1 MSKVITSAQ
10 AAELVK
16 DGDRVV
22 MSGFIGMAHPQEVT
36 YAIED
41 RFLNTGHP
49 RDIDLVFPTN
59 VGDGTDKLGMNHL
72 AHEGLLRSI
81 VGGHWNLVPALQKL
95 VVDNK
100 VQAWN
105 LPIGTLAQLM
115 REIAGNRP
123 GVITK
128 IGLNTFVDPRLQGG
142 KMNDI
147 TKEDLVEV
155 MTIDGEEYLRYKP
168 FKKLNVGVIRGTYAD
183 LKGNM
188 TMDKEAAILEALAM
202 AEAVK
207 NTGGIVIAQVEDIV
221 ENGTLNPKDVKVPGI
236 LVDYI
241 VKGTPANHWQT
252 YMDPYKPE
260 LSGQIK
266 KPLAAMEKMPL
277 NARKVISRRAAME
290 LSKNAVVNLGIGI
303 PEGIAKVANEENL
316 PGMQMT
322 VEAGNI
328 GGVPSS
334 GVGFGSATNP
344 DCTIDSPAMFDFYDG
359 GGLDQA
365 FLGLAE
371 CDSNGN
377 INVSRFGPK
386 IAGCG
391 GFINITQS
399 TPVVVFCGTFTAKG
413 LKQNIGDGRLEIVS
427 EGQIKKF
434 KKDVEQI
441 TFSAEFAKKAG
452 QKVLYVTER
461 AVFELRDGVFTLTEI
476 APGIDLQ
483 KDVLDQMDFAPAVAE
498 DLKLMDER
506 IFKDEPMNLL
516 ADQEAKAAA

>member
-1 MSKVITSAQ
+1 MSKVITPKQ

-16 DGDRVV
+16 DGDRLV
-22 MSGFIGMAHPQEVT
+22 MLGFIGMAHPQEVT

-41 RFLNTGHP
+41 RFLETGHP
-49 RDIDLVFPTN
+49 RDVDLFFPTN
-59 VGDGTDKLGMNHL
+59 VGDGTDRLGMNHL

-100 VQAWN
+100 VKAWN
-105 LPIGTLAQLM
+105 LPIGTLAQLL

-147 TKEDLVEV
+147 TDEDLVEL
-155 MTIDGEEYLRYKP
+155 MEIDGEEYLRYKS
-168 FKKLNVGVIRGTYAD
+168 FKNLDVGVIRGTLAD
-183 LKGNM
+183 ENGNL
-188 TMDKEAAILEALAM
+188 TMDKEAAFLEALAM

-207 NTGGIVIAQVEDIV
+207 NKGGIVIAQVEDV
-221 ENGTLNPKDVKVPGI
+221 VQNGTLNPKDVKVPGI
-236 LVDYI
+236 MVDYI
-241 VKGTPANHWQT
+241 VKGTPDNSWQT
-252 YMDPYKPE
+252 YMNPYMPE

-266 KPLAAMEKMPL
+266 KPLGAVAPMPL

-303 PEGIAKVANEENL
+303 PEGIANVANEEKL
-316 PGMQMT
+316 PGMKMT

-344 DCTIDSPAMFDFYDG
+344 ECTIDSPAMFDFYDG

-371 CDSNGN
+371 CDSKGN

-399 TPVVVFCGTFTAKG
+399 TPTVVFCGTFTAKG
-413 LKQNIGDGRLEIVS
+413 LKEKIGNGKLEILN
-427 EGQIKKF
+427 EGQVKKF
-434 KKDVEQI
+434 MKDVEQI
-441 TFSAEFAKKAG
+441 TFSADFAKKAG

-461 AVFELRDGVFTLTEI
+461 AVFELKDGIFTLTEI
-476 APGIDLQ
+476 APGVDLQ
-483 KDVLDQMDFAPAVAE
+483 KDILDQMEFVPAIAE

-506 IFKDEPMNLL
+506 IFQDEPMGL
-516 ADQEAKAAA
+516 AA

>member
-1 MSKVITSAQ
+1 MAKVITPQ
-10 AAELVK
+10 EAANLIQ

-22 MSGFIGMAHPQEVT
+22 MSGFIGMCHPQEVT

-41 RFLNTGHP
+41 RFLETGHP
-49 RDIDLVFPTN
+49 KDLDLLFPTN

-72 AHEGLLRSI
+72 AHEGLVRSI
-81 VGGHWNLVPALQKL
+81 VGGHWNLIPALQKL
-95 VVDNK
+95 VTENK

-115 REIAGNRP
+115 REIAAKRP

-128 IGLNTFVDPRLQGG
+128 IGLHTFVDPRLQGG

-147 TKEDLVEV
+147 TTEDLVEV
-155 MTIDGEEYLRYKP
+155 MEIDGEEYLRYKP
-168 FKKLNVGVIRGTYAD
+168 FKKINVGIIRGTYAD
-183 LKGNM
+183 ENGNM
-188 TMDKEAAILEALAM
+188 SMDKEAAILEALAM

-207 NTGGIVIAQVEDIV
+207 NTGGIVIVQVEDV
-221 ENGTLNPKDVKVPGI
+221 VKAGSLDPKAVKVPGI

-241 VKGTPANHWQT
+241 VKGTPENHWQT
-252 YMDPYKPE
+252 YLDPYKPE
-260 LSGQIK
+260 FSGQIK
-266 KPLAAMEKMPL
+266 KPLNALEPMPL
-277 NARKVISRRAAME
+277 NARKVVSRRAAME
-290 LSKNAVVNLGIGI
+290 LTPNAVINLGIGM
-303 PEGIAKVANEENL
+303 PEGIANVANEEGL
-316 PGMQMT
+316 PGLKMT

-328 GGVPSS
+328 GGVPAS
-334 GVGFGSATNP
+334 GVGFGAAVNP
-344 DCTIDSPAMFDFYDG
+344 ECTVDSPSMFDFYDG

-371 CDSNGN
+371 CDSKGN

-413 LKQNIGDGRLEIVS
+413 LKEKIGNGVLEIIQ
-427 EGQIKKF
+427 EGQVKKF

-441 TFSAEFAKKAG
+441 TFSSEFATQAG

-483 KDVLDQMDFAPAVAE
+483 KDVLDQMEFVPAIAE
-498 DLKLMDER
+498 DLKEMDPRLFMEEKMG
-506 IFKDEPMNLL
+506 IAE
-516 ADQEAKAAA
+516 

>member
-1 MSKVITSAQ
+1 MSKVITPQQ

-16 DGDRVV
+16 DGNRLS
-22 MSGFIGMAHPQEVT
+22 MLGFIGMCHPQEVT

-41 RFLNTGHP
+41 RFLKTGHP
-49 RDIDLVFPTN
+49 ANVDLFFPTN
-59 VGDGTDKLGMNHL
+59 VGDGTTALGMNHL
-72 AHEGLLRSI
+72 GHEGLLRSV
-81 VGGHWNLVPALQKL
+81 VGGHWNLIPAIQKL

-105 LPIGTLAQLM
+105 LPIGTLGQLL
-115 REIAGNRP
+115 REVAGHRP

-155 MTIDGEEYLRYKP
+155 MEIDGEEYLRYKP
-168 FKKLNVGVIRGTYAD
+168 FKKLDVAVIRGTYAD
-183 LKGNM
+183 ESGNL
-188 TMDKEAAILEALAM
+188 TMQKEAAFLEALAM
-202 AEAVK
+202 AEAAK
-207 NTGGIVIAQVEDIV
+207 NTGGIVIAQVEDVV
-221 ENGTLNPKDVKVPGI
+221 ENGSLNPKDVKVPGI

-241 VKGTPANHWQT
+241 VKGTPDNSWQT
-252 YMDPYKPE
+252 YVAPYKPE

-266 KPLAAMEKMPL
+266 KPLNALEPMPL
-277 NARKVISRRAAME
+277 NARKVVSRRAAME
-290 LSKNAVVNLGIGI
+290 LTPGAIINLGIGM
-303 PEGIAKVANEENL
+303 PEGIANVANEEGL
-316 PGMQMT
+316 PGLKMT

-334 GVGFGSATNP
+334 GVGFGACTNP
-344 DCTIDSPAMFDFYDG
+344 ECTIDSPSMFDFYDG

-371 CDSNGN
+371 CDSKGN
-377 INVSRFGPK
+377 INVSRFGPR

-399 TPVVVFCGTFTAKG
+399 TPVVVFCGTFSAKG
-413 LKQNIGDGRLEIVS
+413 LKEKIGDGKLEIVQ
-427 EGQIKKF
+427 EGEVCKF
-434 KKDVEQI
+434 KNNVEQI
-441 TFSAEFAKKAG
+441 TFSSDFATKAG
-452 QKVLYVTER
+452 QKVMYVTER

-476 APGIDLQ
+476 APGVDLE
-483 KDVLDQMDFAPAVAE
+483 KDILAHMEFKPAIAE

-506 IFKDEPMNLL
+506 LFREEPMGLH
-516 ADQEAKAAA
+516 A

>member
-1 MSKVITSAQ
+1 MSKVITPQQ
-10 AAELVK
+10 AAELIQ
-16 DGDRVV
+16 DGDRVS
-22 MSGFIGMAHPQEVT
+22 MSGFIGMCHPQEIT
-36 YAIED
+36 YAIEE
-41 RFLNTGHP
+41 RFLKTGHP
-49 RDIDLVFPTN
+49 NNVDLFFPTN

-81 VGGHWNLVPALQKL
+81 VGGHWNLVPALAKL
-95 VVDNK
+95 VNENK

-105 LPIGTLAQLM
+105 LPIGTLSQLL

-147 TKEDLVEV
+147 TKEDLVELMV
-155 MTIDGEEYLRYKP
+155 IDGEEYLRYKP
-168 FKKLNVGVIRGTYAD
+168 LKIDVGVIRGTYAD
-183 LKGNM
+183 ESGNM
-188 TMDKEAAILEALAM
+188 TMEKEAAFLDALAM
-202 AEAVK
+202 AQAVK
-207 NTGGIVIAQVEDIV
+207 NNGGIVIAQVEDV
-221 ENGTLNPKDVKVPGI
+221 VADGSLNPKDVKVPGI
-236 LVDYI
+236 CIDYI
-241 VKGTPANHWQT
+241 VKGTPENHWQT
-252 YMDPYKPE
+252 YMNPYLPE

-266 KPLAAMEKMPL
+266 KPMNQIEAMPL

-290 LSKNAVVNLGIGI
+290 LSPNAVVNLGIGI

-316 PGMQMT
+316 PGLKLT

-344 DCTIDSPAMFDFYDG
+344 ECTIASPAMFDFYDG

-371 CDSNGN
+371 CDKNGN
-377 INVSRFGPK
+377 INVSRFGPR

-413 LKQNIGDGRLEIVS
+413 LKEKIGDGKLEIVQ
-427 EGQIKKF
+427 EGAVKKF
-434 KKDVEQI
+434 KNAIDQI
-441 TFSAEFAKKAG
+441 TFSSEFAKKAN

-461 AVFELRDGVFTLTEI
+461 AVFELHDGVFTLTEI
-476 APGIDLQ
+476 APGVDLQ
-483 KDVLDQMDFAPAVAE
+483 KDILDQMEFTPKISK

-506 IFKDEPMNLL
+506 LFKDEKMGLQANS
-516 ADQEAKAAA
+516 

>member
-1 MSKVITSAQ
+1 MSKVITPEQ

-16 DGDRVV
+16 DGDRIV
-22 MSGFIGMAHPQEVT
+22 MSGFIGMCHPQEIT
-36 YAIED
+36 YALEK
-41 RFLNTGHP
+41 RFLETGHP
-49 RDIDLVFPTN
+49 RDLDLFFPTN
-59 VGDGTDKLGMNHL
+59 VGDGTDRLGMNHL
-72 AHEGLLRSI
+72 GHEGMLRSI

-95 VVDNK
+95 VTENK

-105 LPIGTLAQLM
+105 LPIGTLAQLL
-115 REIAGNRP
+115 REIAANRP

-147 TKEDLVEV
+147 TKDDLVEL
-155 MTIDGEEYLRYKP
+155 MEIDGEEYLRYKP
-168 FKKLNVGVIRGTYAD
+168 FKKLNVGTIRGTYAD
-183 LKGNM
+183 ENGNV
-188 TMDKEAAILEALAM
+188 TMDKEAAFLEALAM
-202 AEAVK
+202 AEAVH

-266 KPLAAMEKMPL
+266 KPLGALEAMPL

-290 LSKNAVVNLGIGI
+290 LTPNAIVNLGIGI
-303 PEGIAKVANEENL
+303 PEGIANVANEEGL
-316 PGMQMT
+316 PGMKMT

-371 CDSNGN
+371 CDREGN
-377 INVSRFGPK
+377 INVSRFGPR

-399 TPVVVFCGTFTAKG
+399 TPVVVFCGTFTAGG
-413 LKQNIGDGRLEIVS
+413 LKEKIGDGKLEITQ
-427 EGQIKKF
+427 EGKIKKF
-434 KKDVEQI
+434 KDSVEQV
-441 TFSAEFAKKAG
+441 TFSSDFATKAG

-483 KDVLDQMDFAPAVAE
+483 KDVLDQMEFVPAIAE
-498 DLKLMDER
+498 DLKTMDSR
-506 IFKDEPMNLL
+506 LFTDEKMGLVEDSAN
-516 ADQEAKAAA
+516 